1 MSRVLPTHGG
11 RLRQVRSLKGR
22 RVVCDKK
29 GTPLTQKEVHAG
41 FGRFNDADL
50 VEAGCQACLTSGYS
64 GTTLRATLM
73 GWLGTQRD
81 RRNKIAQ
88 IRWSV
93 AFSVSLVASTVL
105 LRAGVAGSAP
115 LKWAIAVLPIALWVC
130 WLSAYMRFLREADE
144 LVRRI
149 HLEAIVV
156 GFWTGT
162 GFGIG
167 YPLLEHAGLRALNP
181 SMTIAIMV
189 AVMLLGYAVG
199 RFRAGKR
206 YR

>member
-1 MSRVLPTHGG
+1 MGHR
-11 RLRQVRSLKGR
+11 RLA
-22 RVVCDKK
+22 
-29 GTPLTQKEVHAG
+29 H
-41 FGRFNDADL
+41 
-50 VEAGCQACLTSGYS
+50 
-64 GTTLRATLM
+64 RA
-73 GWLGTQRD
+73 LG
-81 RRNKIAQ
+81 
-88 IRWSV
+88 
-93 AFSVSLVASTVL
+93 L
-105 LRAGVAGSAP
+105 L
-115 LKWAIAVLPIALWVC
+115 AVGLYA
-130 WLSAYMRFLREADE
+130 FLREADE

-167 YPLLEHAGLRALNP
+167 YRLLEHAGLRALNP

>member
-1 MSRVLPTHGG
+1 
-11 RLRQVRSLKGR
+11 
-22 RVVCDKK
+22 
-29 GTPLTQKEVHAG
+29 
-41 FGRFNDADL
+41 
-50 VEAGCQACLTSGYS
+50 
-64 GTTLRATLM
+64 M

-93 AFSVSLVASTVL
+93 AFSMSLVVSTVL

>member
-1 MSRVLPTHGG
+1 
-11 RLRQVRSLKGR
+11 
-22 RVVCDKK
+22 
-29 GTPLTQKEVHAG
+29 
-41 FGRFNDADL
+41 
-50 VEAGCQACLTSGYS
+50 
-64 GTTLRATLM
+64 M

-93 AFSVSLVASTVL
+93 AFSVSLVASTFM
-105 LRAGVAGSAP
+105 LRVAAPGNTP
-115 LKWAIAVLPIALWVC
+115 LKWAIAALPIALWVC

-144 LVRRI
+144 LVRKI
-149 HLEAIVV
+149 QMEAIVV
-156 GFWTGT
+156 GFWAGI

-167 YPLLEHAGLRALNP
+167 YPLLEHAGLRPLNP

-199 RFRAGKR
+199 RFRAGTR